1 MKNYKKFLTTALLGL
16 ALLLTGQAKAELV
29 DSLLPVPVEEGWN
42 QSLWKLKLMHSS
54 PNGRYFSYI
63 EYAGESIDA
72 GALEYSQERALIYR
86 YVVFDRDTGSSLHT
100 AEISATKRLSD
111 LAVEQLFLFPT
122 DEGGLYF
129 SSLNGDENDGIYYL
143 NSNGVSERVFENQK
157 MLFSLSS
164 NGRYFLLSTANIFEE
179 NPENLNDYS
188 FLDKQ
193 EGISYSLDFL
203 EGYSFGVSGSYYITD
218 NGKFIVESRN
228 PSSFQLVDSVTRSLV
243 DAELLIGN
251 HIGGDFSFGNGVLF
265 TPDGQ
270 GLVARVSQNN
280 EVKIVYYEFLNDTLR
295 TYSMADLGLTAS
307 TGSTEYT
314 RLDIT
319 NISFGLSGSTGVDR
333 DGIIHYYAYSTEQ
346 QRPYLGIFSLKTG
359 QLLEL
364 SSLISESDQRG
375 FNPIVA
381 GGPGGSYYFLRMSF
395 TEEGGLLPGGEYFY
409 RPIEGASQ
417 ALKIVTPAQVIDT
430 FYSPQFSLDIK
441 TLGEHYAVDA
451 SCTLNGPAA
460 LASASYGNWGSANR
474 LQLPL
479 QWQGQSLSGALSQTA
494 PDAAVDGEQTL
505 FNTVVLAEMTTDT
518 LTVNCSGDMSD
529 ASGHL
534 LSVMPDTITIT
545 LDDGIHGGNSAVNG
559 QIVLP
564 GGVSAEDVVV
574 NITIDGRTIS
584 VTPDENGNFSF
595 SGLRAGDFT
604 VDFQSE
610 GYVQSCMNATLD
622 GTGNHDFGQI
632 ELLAGDIN
640 QDGAIDI
647 ADFTFL
653 SGRYGTQQ
661 GEESYVQAADL
672 NKDTVINVQD
682 LAILASHFG
691 SQQCNP

>member
-16 ALLLTGQAKAELV
+16 VLLLASSARAALIDEIRPLT
-29 DSLLPVPVEEGWN
+29 VPDGWN
-42 QSLWKLKLMHSS
+42 QSIWVFKMMHSS

-63 EYAGESIDA
+63 EYAGINIEIGSP
-72 GALEYSQERALIYR
+72 EYTEERLLTYR
-86 YVVFDRDTGSSLHT
+86 YVIFDRVSGSFSYSSEIT
-100 AEISATKRLSD
+100 ANKRLDRISS
-111 LAVEQLFLFPT
+111 EQVFLFPT
-122 DEGGLYF
+122 DDGGAYF
-129 SSLNGDENDGIYYL
+129 SRLNGDENDGVYYL
-143 NSNGVSERVFENQK
+143 NANGLSERVFSDKK
-157 MLFSLSS
+157 MLISLSG
-164 NGRYFLLSTANIFEE
+164 NERYFLLSTVNIFED
-179 NPENLNDYS
+179 NPP
-188 FLDKQ
+188 
-193 EGISYSLDFL
+193 GL
-203 EGYSFGVSGSYYITD
+203 EGYSLLDRQENISYPLNFLNEHSSSASSSYYVTD
-218 NGKFIVESRN
+218 NGRFIVESRDPRLFQIVN
-228 PSSFQLVDSVTRSLV
+228 PVDQSLI
-243 DAELLIGN
+243 DAKALIAN
-251 HIGGDFSFGNGVLF
+251 HIEGDFYLGNGVLL

-270 GLVARVSQNN
+270 NLVARIRQND
-280 EVKIVYYEFLNDTLR
+280 ETSIIYYQLSTDSIVA
-295 TYSMADLGLTAS
+295 YSFADLGLPQP
-307 TGSTEYT
+307 TGDYS
-314 RLDIT
+314 LDIL
-319 NISFGLSGSTGVDR
+319 NLGFGFSASTGVDR
-333 DGIIHYYAYSTEQ
+333 EGIIHYSANIVEQ
-346 QRPYLGIFSLKTG
+346 NKTYFGSFSLQTG

-364 SSLISESDQRG
+364 SPLVSENEQRG
-375 FNPIVA
+375 YSSIVA
-381 GGPGGSYYFLRMSF
+381 GGPGGQYYFLGADF
-395 TEEGGLLPGGEYFY
+395 NGEDFPTGWQYFY
-409 RPIEGASQ
+409 RPVEGASQ

-430 FYSPQFSLDIK
+430 YYSPQFSLDIK

-460 LASASYGNWGSANR
+460 LTSVSYGNWGSANR

-494 PDAAVDGEQTL
+494 PDAAVDGEQAL

-518 LTVNCSGDMSD
+518 LTVNCSGEMSD
-529 ASGHL
+529 ANGHL

-564 GGVSAEDVVV
+564 DGVNAEDVVV

-584 VTPDENGNFSF
+584 VTPDENGSFSF

-610 GYVQSCMNATLD
+610 GYVQSCMSATLD
-622 GTGNHDFGQI
+622 GAGNHDFGQI

-661 GEESYVQAADL
+661 GEENYVATADL